1 MATTKKLRT
10 PIIKPRTQGGTFYTF
25 GSAMEDIGLNINNS
39 NNKVDLSHYVLLD
52 IPTFGTNA
60 GDLKLHTVGS
70 YSDNIGD
77 YQFAEYFQNAI
88 LNMETVLRNQD
99 DYNYAAM
106 KTVSERVFWK
116 WLFKD
121 TPDSSFI
128 HSGKYYYENPTTAK
142 AKAFGRIVS
151 GSQRIDTYGIYN
163 ETFVQI
169 PSSYGQMRVLFKPVE
184 DENYNYDSSYY
195 STNNGIIEG
204 IQSSELSGNTLI
216 ATGINGK
223 GIFDNGNIYTSAK
236 KSSAFEAELSIEN
249 LREYYGDENLTI
261 DDIGFG
267 NVSSGVDFFDRF
279 GFNAILV
286 YYSIYDSTGTNVLS
300 TNAFGVYIL
309 DNAIETSNEPGVYYF
324 PELTKIKT
332 TDSAA
337 GTSFSF
343 RINIKPTSAYSG
355 DITVSD
361 NSTTAFSEAED
372 FNDVIK
378 NLSRTIEI
386 LKTNARN
393 LSEIAATNQSIK
405 NLVTDALDKVDD
417 IEKTVNAIKDSSV
430 YDTLITNDVFVQ
442 NYGTLPYDIKSIA
455 NQILNKVNVTFDSN
469 ENISVTINT
478 IGLSGDALKMA
489 KSMIRK
495 IDNKN
500 YCDITKLVALM
511 LATRSLTS
519 IDRKVSVVTDKRVN
533 NT

>member
-1 MATTKKLRT
+1 MATAKKLRT

-39 NNKVDLSHYVLLD
+39 NNKVDLSHYILLD
-52 IPTFGTNA
+52 IPTFGKNT
-60 GDLKLHTVGS
+60 GDLKLNTIGN
-70 YSDNIGD
+70 YTENIGD
-77 YQFAEYFQNAI
+77 YQFAEYFQDAI

-128 HSGKYYYENPTTAK
+128 QSGKYYYENASTAK

-151 GSQRIDTYGIYN
+151 GSQRIDNYGIYN

-184 DENYNYDSSYY
+184 DENYNYDSTYT

-216 ATGINGK
+216 ATGISGR
-223 GIFDNGNIYTSAK
+223 GIFDSGQSYTSSK
-236 KSSAFEAELSIEN
+236 KTSAFEAELSIER

-267 NVSSGVDFFDRF
+267 NVNSGADFFDRF
-279 GFNAILV
+279 LFNAILV
-286 YYSIYDSTGTNVLS
+286 YYSIYDSTGVNVLS
-300 TNAFGVYIL
+300 TNAFGIYIL
-309 DNAIETSNEPGVYYF
+309 DNAIEMSNSQGTYYF

-332 TDSAA
+332 TDTNA

-343 RINIKPTSAYSG
+343 RINVKPTSAYSG
-355 DITVSD
+355 DVTVAD
-361 NSTTAFSEAED
+361 NSTTAFSESED

-378 NLSRTIEI
+378 NLSKSVEI
-386 LKTNARN
+386 LKANARS
-393 LSEIAATNQSIK
+393 LSEIAATNQAIK
-405 NLVTDALDKVDD
+405 DLAADALDKVDD
-417 IEKTVNAIKDSSV
+417 IEKTVNSIKDTNV
-430 YDTLITNDVFVQ
+430 YDVLITKDIFMQ
-442 NYGTLPYDIKSIA
+442 NYGTLPYNSKSVA
-455 NQILNKVNVTFDSN
+455 DQILNKTNVTFDSTG
-469 ENISVTINT
+469 NISVIINT
-478 IGLSGDALKMA
+478 SGLSGDALKLA
-489 KSMIRK
+489 NTMIRK
-495 IDNKN
+495 VDNKN
-500 YCDITKLVALM
+500 YCDITKLVALLIASRNSTLIEKRM
-511 LATRSLTS
+511 
-519 IDRKVSVVTDKRVN
+519 VSVADKRV
-533 NT
+533 TRK